1 MNTRKYFAGMAL
13 SGAALVQKDPKLD
26 KASYE
31 ENIKNCAVAAR
42 DLADALIISLK
53 EKPLDKQYEDEDKG
67 GFVSTESLRDSL
79 IHGEEKTNFVDPGS
93 LRDSLIHGEEK
104 TNFVDPGSLQ

>member
-13 SGAALVQKDPKLD
+13 SGAAFPKGDPKLD

-42 DLADALIISLK
+42 DLADALILALK
-53 EKPLDKQYEDEDKG
+53 EKPLDKG
-67 GFVSTESLRDSL
+67 GFGSTESLQGSL

-93 LRDSLIHGEEK
+93 LRGSLLPGEEIDVN
-104 TNFVDPGSLQ
+104 TFPSEDSNEG